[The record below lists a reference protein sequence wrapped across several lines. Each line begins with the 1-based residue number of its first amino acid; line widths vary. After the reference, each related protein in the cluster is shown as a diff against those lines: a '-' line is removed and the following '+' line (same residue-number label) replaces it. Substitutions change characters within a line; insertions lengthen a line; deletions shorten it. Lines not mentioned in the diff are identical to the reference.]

1 MRVGT
6 GFILVVIL
14 GLVACGGGGD
24 DIDDD
29 RQVASLSDEETRDVC
44 TAFFDATCAGMPS
57 MDACMEGCADLCSK
71 TEMPDAMRSECAAPI
86 TVGAVRECADAVR
99 TQGETAFA
107 VCTGSGMGGC
117 VFDVADLLC
126 P

>member
-1 MRVGT
+1 MRLGT
-6 GFILVVIL
+6 GFFLVAIL
-14 GLVACGGGGD
+14 GLVACGGGGG

-29 RQVASLSDEETRDVC
+29 SQVASLSDEETRELC
-44 TAFFDATCAGMPS
+44 TEFYDAVCAGLPDI
-57 MDACMEGCADLCSK
+57 DACLEGCADLCSK
-71 TEMPDAMRSECAAPI
+71 AEMPDTMRSECAAPI

-99 TQGETAFA
+99 TQGEGAYEICA
-107 VCTGSGMGGC
+107 GGGMGGC